1 MRFELVTEEQKA
13 VGETPTHA
21 YAFYIDE
28 SECYDDDSNF
38 DQDQFDICVEN
49 FDGLIEELNPRCDA
63 MLIRASNLGWRRQS
77 GQRIIDSASGQ
88 DILRSFSGD
97 FSLCNGKG
105 VELIPN
111 NPKSIILTCT
121 LYEHDTPTGAP
132 IEIWPKAA
140 VLARLKQLIASLL
153 PDNKKFL
160 MVDDMMGPSGKDR
173 YCLQHYGHCWHPYKV
188 DMDEVLSEDN
198 DFLGDE
204 DAVLQE
210 DLWELLPMEDL
221 IAFID
226 YMENRPKRETEEENY
241 G

>member
-13 VGETPTHA
+13 VGETPT
-21 YAFYIDE
+21 YAFHIDGDD
-28 SECYDDDSNF
+28 CYDDDSNF
-38 DQDQFDICVEN
+38 DEEQFTMCVDN
-49 FDGLIEELNPRCDA
+49 FDEIINELNPRCTS
-63 MLIRASNLGWRRQS
+63 MLIRVSNLGWRRES

-88 DILRSFSGD
+88 AIRRSFAGD
-97 FSLCNGKG
+97 YSLCYGKG

-140 VLARLKQLIASLL
+140 VLARLKQLIAALL
-153 PDNKKFL
+153 PENRSFL
-160 MVDDMMGPSGKDR
+160 LVDDMMEPSGKDR
-173 YCLQHYGHCWHPYKV
+173 YCLQHYGHCWHPYKL

-198 DFLGDE
+198 DDLGDE

-221 IAFID
+221 IAFIS
-226 YMENRPKRETEEENY
+226 YLEGRKKRDPEEENY